1 MSKRTT
7 FKRLLRPTQTEKEA
21 PLQEPCEHG
30 TTSCAQESKPW
41 EREDFEMNR
50 GEEIGSSPAP
60 GLSADA
66 DQGKGNMP
74 TPDAAAGP
82 VASDPGD
89 RGESCAGVGQSASTS
104 EHEPIPCIYTDLSV
118 CRALG
123 IKRRVL
129 AEARTAAT
137 RGQDWDAVGDEVG
150 MTPRWVADFAKEL
163 GISPD
168 FNRLEPVSGRYVS
181 VRLVGTTPN
190 KCLVQVE
197 LEATKA
203 REFAR
208 TRNIMDHPI
217 HYREVFC
224 CERINLPTDVH
235 LEWVAAPNEVKY

>member
-7 FKRLLRPTQTEKEA
+7 FKRLLRPTQTEKRT
-21 PLQEPCEHG
+21 PP
-30 TTSCAQESKPW
+30 TCAQEAKPW

-50 GEEIGSSPAP
+50 GEERVPSPAP
-60 GLSADA
+60 GPSADA
-66 DQGKGNMP
+66 GRGKGDVP
-74 TPDAAAGP
+74 TFGAASS

-89 RGESCAGVGQSASTS
+89 KSESCVGVGQSASTS
-104 EHEPIPCIYTDLSV
+104 EPDPKICIYTDLSV

-150 MTPRWVADFAKEL
+150 MTQLWVADFAKEL

>member
-7 FKRLLRPTQTEKEA
+7 FKRLLRPTQTEKKT
-21 PLQEPCEHG
+21 PPQEPCEHG

-60 GLSADA
+60 GPSADA
-66 DQGKGNMP
+66 DQGKGNVP

-89 RGESCAGVGQSASTS
+89 SGESCVGVGQSASTS

-123 IKRRVL
+123 KKRRVL

-150 MTPRWVADFAKEL
+150 MTHQWVADFAKEL
-163 GISPD
+163 GIAPD
-168 FNRLEPVSGRYVS
+168 FDRLEPVSGRYVS

>member
-1 MSKRTT
+1 
-7 FKRLLRPTQTEKEA
+7 
-21 PLQEPCEHG
+21 
-30 TTSCAQESKPW
+30 
-41 EREDFEMNR
+41 MNR

-66 DQGKGNMP
+66 DQGKGNVP

-82 VASDPGD
+82 VSSDPGD
-89 RGESCAGVGQSASTS
+89 SGESCVGVGQSASTS

-137 RGQDWDAVGDEVG
+137 RGADWDAVGDEVG
-150 MTPRWVADFAKEL
+150 MTHQWVADFAKEL
-163 GISPD
+163 GSAPD
-168 FNRLEPVSGRYVS
+168 FDRLEPVSGRYVS

-190 KCLVQVE
+190 KCLVQAE
-197 LEATKA
+197 LEATRT

>member
-7 FKRLLRPTQTEKEA
+7 FKRLLRPTQTEKKT
-21 PLQEPCEHG
+21 PPQEPCERG
-30 TTSCAQESKPW
+30 AASCERGAASCAQEAKPW

-50 GEEIGSSPAP
+50 GEERVPSPAP
-60 GLSADA
+60 GPSADA
-66 DQGKGNMP
+66 GRGKGDVP
-74 TPDAAAGP
+74 TFGAASS

-89 RGESCAGVGQSASTS
+89 KSESCADVGQSAMM
-104 EHEPIPCIYTDLSV
+104 CIYTDLSV

-123 IKRRVL
+123 IRRRVL

-137 RGQDWDAVGDEVG
+137 RGADWNAVGEEVG
-150 MTPRWVADFAKEL
+150 MTGRWVADFAQEI
-163 GISPD
+163 GVEFEFD
-168 FNRLEPVSGRYVS
+168 RLEAVTGRYVS

-190 KCLVQVE
+190 RCLVQVE

>member
-1 MSKRTT
+1 MSKKTT

-21 PLQEPCEHG
+21 PQEPCEHG

-50 GEEIGSSPAP
+50 GEERVPSPAP
-60 GLSADA
+60 GPSADA
-66 DQGKGNMP
+66 DQGKGDVL
-74 TPDAAAGP
+74 TSDAAAGP
-82 VASDPGD
+82 VASDPGG
-89 RGESCAGVGQSASTS
+89 RGESCAGAGQSASTS
-104 EHEPIPCIYTDLSV
+104 GHEAVPQIYTDLSV

-150 MTPRWVADFAKEL
+150 MTHQWVVDFAKEL
-163 GISPD
+163 GIASD
-168 FNRLEPVSGRYVS
+168 FDRLEPVSGRYVS

-190 KCLVQVE
+190 RCLVQVE
-197 LEATKA
+197 LEATRT

-208 TRNIMDHPI
+208 VRNIMDHPI

-224 CERINLPTDVH
+224 CERISLPTDQH
-235 LEWVAAPNEVKY
+235 LEWVAAPNEMKY